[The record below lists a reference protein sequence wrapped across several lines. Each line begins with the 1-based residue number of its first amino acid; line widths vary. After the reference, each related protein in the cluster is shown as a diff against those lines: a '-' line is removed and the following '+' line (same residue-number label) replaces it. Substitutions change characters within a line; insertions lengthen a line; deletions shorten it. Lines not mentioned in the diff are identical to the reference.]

1 MDDEVRSRS
10 LKLNVSI
17 DNLKE
22 CTAQIM
28 AQVAAL
34 AKVRRTGTKTSAVPA
49 VLAVP
54 SSGLRMCTDV
64 VSGAAAWNIIWKRGW
79 GSWEVTEVW
88 NLCPVLSVLSLALL
102 TSIFFFLDLIEK
114 LLRSR
119 GTNEVPSCSRY
130 TTKITWQKKSPTGL
144 SFACGAPRDHTHLPP
159 VERTRLTTV
168 TSMSCRSLFAC
179 RTMSFSLS
187 RWV

>member
-54 SSGLRMCTDV
+54 SSGLRMCTGI
-64 VSGAAAWNIIWKRGW
+64 VSGAAAWNRIWKGGGGGW
-79 GSWEVTEVW
+79 SSEVDRR
-88 NLCPVLSVLSLALL
+88 C
-102 TSIFFFLDLIEK
+102 
-114 LLRSR
+114 
-119 GTNEVPSCSRY
+119 
-130 TTKITWQKKSPTGL
+130 
-144 SFACGAPRDHTHLPP
+144 
-159 VERTRLTTV
+159 
-168 TSMSCRSLFAC
+168 
-179 RTMSFSLS
+179 
-187 RWV
+187 